1 MAREYDAQVM
11 EGLFYSNDHDYVK
24 VDGEF
29 AYIGLSDHAQFELGE
44 IVYVELP
51 SVGDSFSAGD
61 VLYVIESVKAAA
73 DVAAVVGGEV
83 VEVNEELEGQPDL
96 LNSAPYDNWIVKLK
110 MEDPSQVD
118 SLLNAKDYQE
128 LLLK

>member
-128 LLLK
+128 LLSK

>member
-1 MAREYDAQVM
+1 MAREYDAQVI

-110 MEDPSQVD
+110 MEDLSQVD

-128 LLLK
+128 LLSK

>member
-1 MAREYDAQVM
+1 MAREYDAQVI

-128 LLLK
+128 LLSK

>member
-1 MAREYDAQVM
+1 MAREYDAQVI

-96 LNSAPYDNWIVKLK
+96 LNSAPYDNWFVKLK

-128 LLLK
+128 LLSK